1 MWTLVCD
8 DRGNRKMNP
17 RCCYCKKEM
26 KRVEST
32 VSFLGHEH
40 KGGYICMGTIG
51 DIHYHWKRDEE

>member
-1 MWTLVCD
+1 
-8 DRGNRKMNP
+8 MNP